1 MGIEIGPLIAGAGVL
16 GVAIGFGA
24 QTLVKDI
31 ISGMFFLLDDAF
43 RVGEYI
49 QSGNFKGTVESFSLR
64 SVKLRHLNGQLHTVP
79 FGDLKA
85 ITNYSRDWV
94 VETLHLVVTYDTDLD
109 LLEDVVAAVSA
120 ELMADPVLG
129 PEMIEPLRSLGV
141 QAMVVRSGGTL
152 YTDIFDRKPPL
163 PPLLYAAS
171 FSVTSSTDVRLMRVL
186 MLVLLALCG
195 VLVALDCWRRWGP
208 VSAWW
213 GGVLIIAGSMALFPA
228 DAGAANYAHFALLP
242 GTAAILWSRR
252 GTLPSALAAGV
263 ALGAAVLCR
272 QSWLLG
278 VVPAC
283 VSVGLYGRWRN
294 IAPFLAGAA
303 LTIATTGFYAPFGRF
318 WEWNVTDSPGF
329 VFAGINPWSA
339 AGKGL
344 ASIAGFV
351 AFHPVLTVAT
361 IVVVAAGITALK
373 QRKLPADID
382 LWLWVASGL
391 AAWAAG
397 LRFFGHYWLQVVPPL
412 VLLSVPVVSRWA
424 SRARTLAISGL
435 VVPAVVAWALLF
447 VPGSFRDRPD
457 PSRLVAFVTAH
468 TSSTDRV
475 FIWGSFPEVL
485 VEADRLPAGG
495 LVHTDF
501 VVGRSGGRTDP
512 RKDIAN
518 ALPAARDVMLA
529 SLARTPPKLILDTST
544 SDALGYSRFPT
555 SLVPQLD
562 TMIHADY
569 QKIAV
574 VDGVTIWQRIA

>member
-1 MGIEIGPLIAGAGVL
+1 MTSVTSNDDDSVGHGGRWMSRAGICFGLAALAAILRAPTIVSRFFDADEA
-16 GVAIGFGA
+16 AIG
-24 QTLVKDI
+24 L
-31 ISGMFFLLDDAF
+31 
-43 RVGEYI
+43 
-49 QSGNFKGTVESFSLR
+49 
-64 SVKLRHLNGQLHTVP
+64 
-79 FGDLKA
+79 
-85 ITNYSRDWV
+85 
-94 VETLHLVVTYDTDLD
+94 
-109 LLEDVVAAVSA
+109 
-120 ELMADPVLG
+120 
-129 PEMIEPLRSLGV
+129 

-171 FSVTSSTDVRLMRVL
+171 FSMTSSTDVRLMRVL
-186 MLVLLALCG
+186 VLVLLALCG
-195 VLVALDCWRRWGP
+195 MLVALDCWRRWGP

-213 GGVLIIAGSMALFPA
+213 GGVLMITGAMALFPA

-252 GTLPSALAAGV
+252 GTLPSAFAGGV
-263 ALGAAVLCR
+263 ALGVAVLCR

-283 VSVGLYGRWRN
+283 LSVGLYGRWRN
-294 IAPFLAGAA
+294 VVPFLTGGSLAV
-303 LTIATTGFYAPFGRF
+303 ATTGFYAPFGRF

-329 VFAGINPWSA
+329 VFAGTNLWSA

-344 ASIAGFV
+344 ASIAGF
-351 AFHPVLTVAT
+351 ASFHPVVTVAT
-361 IVVVAAGITALK
+361 VISIAAGITALK
-373 QRKLPADID
+373 QGKLPVDID

-412 VLLSVPVVSRWA
+412 VVLSVPVVSRW
-424 SRARTLAISGL
+424 SGRARTRAIVWL
-435 VVPAVVAWALLF
+435 VVPAIVAWAFLF
-447 VPGSFRDRPD
+447 VPGSFHDRPD
-457 PSRLVAFVTAH
+457 PSRLADFVMAH

-501 VVGRSGGRTDP
+501 VVGRSGGRNDP
-512 RKDIAN
+512 RKDLPN
-518 ALPAARDVMLA
+518 ALPAARDIMLA
-529 SLARTPPKLILDTST
+529 SLARVPPELILDTST
-544 SDALGYSRFPT
+544 SDELGYSKFPT

-562 TMIHADY
+562 SMIHADY
-569 QKIAV
+569 LKIAV